1 MNSMPKIRQLMF
13 ELALFCLVLVVG
25 FVALQFYRLGPQI
38 EDERRKMND
47 SREQFKIARNALKEA
62 QDSVSQLDP
71 SRNFFKVQDASKIQ
85 NEYKLLADLIES
97 KTRDLQKTLID
108 LASQKLALEPGDAK
122 SQDLKQRLLDWKTA
136 WDAQESHIANDKV
149 VQRSHNLKLL
159 VEREASSGNTN
170 IVLISMDIGSHLEQ
184 TGVLSNEL
192 LQELESFRKNTASRM
207 TRRSIQTQVESA
219 DKKFTPLLNLANK
232 LRADAAAIES
242 FLKFNSSVE
251 IDKQAQIIAKAIE
264 SRLPNPPLPS
274 ERLNFQKLFYALI
287 VGLVGLSIL
296 FFVSC
301 YRRFVLMPVH
311 KQLAERDKIIQ
322 QQNMLTHF
330 GRLAAEFAHE
340 IRNPLTAINARL
352 YTLQKSISLDTP
364 EHNDAEIIGN
374 EISRLDQI
382 VKDFLKLARPPEP
395 KFVSICAKPLLRE
408 VKELLS
414 PQFEKQSIEI
424 NCDAQEDAMFQG
436 DPQQLKQVLINLVK
450 NAAESIGHDGSITL
464 RSRKEKMHMQGKRV
478 KVILI
483 EVEDSGP
490 GIPDDIRE
498 RLFNP
503 FFSTKETGTGLGLA
517 ISARIIEKHSGILN
531 FESESGQGT
540 TFRIALPVQ
549 RA

>member
-1 MNSMPKIRQLMF
+1 MPKIRQLMF

-47 SREQFKIARNALKEA
+47 SREQFKIVRNTLKEA

-85 NEYKLLADLIES
+85 NEYKLLAELIES
-97 KTRDLQKTLID
+97 KTRDLQKALID
-108 LASQKLALEPGDAK
+108 LASQKLDLEPGDAK

-136 WDAQESHIANDKV
+136 WDAQENHIANDKV

-219 DKKFTPLLNLANK
+219 EKKFTPLLNLANK
-232 LRADAAAIES
+232 LRADAAAIDS

-274 ERLNFQKLFYALI
+274 ERLNFQKTFYALI
-287 VGLVGLSIL
+287 FGLVGLSIL

-364 EHNDAEIIGN
+364 EHKDAEIIGN

-490 GIPDDIRE
+490 GIPEDVRE